1 MHPSCG
7 SVNTCSLCLKL
18 EFFSVSSKS
27 CLLLNCSVQLQ
38 WHVDDPCVLDT
49 VFQTASM
56 FTAGESWIYFI
67 FFAAALCCIRT
78 ETFIW
83 LWNPVFVFFS
93 RFLVDMKSLFF
104 VFPHCW
110 RMVAETLMDVDQQ
123 HRSQTG
129 RGERISCPSPLKL
142 NTNLQ
147 TNPWHSYSCQ
157 QMWIF
162 QQQISH

>member
-1 MHPSCG
+1 MIP
-7 SVNTCSLCLKL
+7 VYLIL
-18 EFFSVSSKS
+18 FFRLQV
-27 CLLLNCSVQLQ
+27 CLLQGIMN
-38 WHVDDPCVLDT
+38 
-49 VFQTASM
+49 
-56 FTAGESWIYFI
+56 I
-67 FFAAALCCIRT
+67 FHFLCCSFMLYKDRNIYLIMKPC
-78 ETFIW
+78 FC
-83 LWNPVFVFFS
+83 VFS

-129 RGERISCPSPLKL
+129 RGGRISCPLPLKL